1 MAEVREESDMKE
13 SRSISIYSV
22 IIMYIYR
29 MAEVWE
35 ESDMSDEDDQEYTS
49 LQMFLAAT
57 GEYFK

>member
-1 MAEVREESDMKE
+1 
-13 SRSISIYSV
+13 
-22 IIMYIYR
+22 

-57 GEYFK
+57 GEHFKQKDYLKIFFIFILTFFGHM

>member
-1 MAEVREESDMKE
+1 
-13 SRSISIYSV
+13 
-22 IIMYIYR
+22 

-57 GEYFK
+57 GGHFKQKDYFRNMFYIYSGIFWKYLNIYVKLSP